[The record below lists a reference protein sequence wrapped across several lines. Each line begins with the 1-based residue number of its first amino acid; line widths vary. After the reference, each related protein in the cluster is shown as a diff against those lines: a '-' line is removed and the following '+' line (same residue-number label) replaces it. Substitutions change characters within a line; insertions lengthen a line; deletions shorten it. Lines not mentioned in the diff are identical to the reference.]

1 MIKEELRKEIEK
13 EAKRRTQGFRNQ
25 ENCIQSYIMGAT
37 DFVRKE
43 ISNPEMNL
51 ELYLLRDKDDV
62 ISGYLEVD
70 KDFDIMKLK
79 DMTLTEAINYLL
91 KNNIAIRSRTG
102 YPPTLHFKES

>member
-37 DFVRKE
+37 DFARKE

-51 ELYLLRDKDDV
+51 ELYLLRDKNDV
-62 ISGYLEVD
+62 IYGYLEID

-79 DMTLTEAINYLL
+79 DMTYTEVIKYLFE
-91 KNNIAIRSRTG
+91 NEIAFRSRGG